1 MQTADVVVDETK
13 DLAAVEI
20 TILVYGSSY
29 SFYSVAEMDLAE
41 AGAVAATTVVYGS
54 LSCYSV
60 AAEMDL
66 VLAAITTVVVA
77 AAVKEISTTLAASS
91 HTIISWSDSL
101 ISFFFVLARNFF
113 AYILTT

>member
-54 LSCYSV
+54 LSCYSAV
-60 AAEMDL
+60 AEMDL
-66 VLAAITTVVVA
+66 VLAAITTVVVVVD

-101 ISFFFVLARNFF
+101 ISFFFVLA
-113 AYILTT
+113 

>member
-13 DLAAVEI
+13 DLAAVQI
-20 TILVYGSSY
+20 TIL
-29 SFYSVAEMDLAE
+29 
-41 AGAVAATTVVYGS
+41 VYGS
-54 LSCYSV
+54 LSCYSAV
-60 AAEMDL
+60 AEMDL